1 MCTTCPSSTG
11 GPSKAFTPA
20 GACGLQPIRLPVAHW
35 ARASA
40 RAVHRCLAQ
49 DEAFATGSYCCALG
63 SLAVRETIK
72 KLVHSQMPPTLGNI
86 TECLRRE
93 GVEEPASKT
102 LLNLCHM
109 FSDTMCLW
117 VPEEGDMSIVLLE
130 EPLPPLPEKIIQE
143 LHMAVVRRLKH
154 KSNMMNLAC
163 MREAADPS
171 SRDWAE
177 ELARDGVTTLMIK
190 NLPTSLQQP
199 QVMDEIDNT
208 GFGGKY
214 DFFHMPGNFTGH
226 HKSLGYAFLNLKD
239 VQSMKYNMARH

>member
-1 MCTTCPSSTG
+1 MFLLYNEYCTNPLS
-11 GPSKAFTPA
+11 
-20 GACGLQPIRLPVAHW
+20 
-35 ARASA
+35 
-40 RAVHRCLAQ
+40 
-49 DEAFATGSYCCALG
+49 G
-63 SLAVRETIK
+63 SLFCVLSESFSKPEVRETIK